1 MVWLI
6 PLLFVIFF
14 MGVPIT
20 FSLGV
25 VSLLGL
31 VIAKVPL
38 LLVVQRLWTAVDTF
52 SLVAVP
58 LFILA
63 GDLMSQGGI
72 SRRLVDFAQALVGH
86 FTSGLAMVAV
96 IACMF
101 FAAVSGSAI
110 ADAAA
115 IGGILIPTMIANRYH
130 PPFTA
135 SLVAAAGT
143 IGPII
148 PPSIPMVLYGAMT
161 NTSIAMLFAGGF
173 LPGVLMGVGLMIYSY
188 YVGKRRGYL
197 GRETRANLR
206 EVARGFVN
214 ALLAMLMPVII
225 IGG

>member
-31 VIAKVPL
+31 IITKVPL

-72 SRRLVDFAQALVGH
+72 SRRLVDFA
-86 FTSGLAMVAV
+86 
-96 IACMF
+96 
-101 FAAVSGSAI
+101 
-110 ADAAA
+110 
-115 IGGILIPTMIANRYH
+115 
-130 PPFTA
+130 
-135 SLVAAAGT
+135 
-143 IGPII
+143 
-148 PPSIPMVLYGAMT
+148 
-161 NTSIAMLFAGGF
+161 
-173 LPGVLMGVGLMIYSY
+173 
-188 YVGKRRGYL
+188 
-197 GRETRANLR
+197 
-206 EVARGFVN
+206 
-214 ALLAMLMPVII
+214 
-225 IGG
+225 